1 MIATS
6 RQATSKEF
14 QQGDTDP
21 GIFTVRVHEL
31 QHAFGEGELRK
42 QVLFD
47 NSLDVSRGEIV
58 IMTGPSGSGK
68 TTLMTLIGTL
78 RTVQDG
84 SLRILGHELRGAGTD
99 DIVAI
104 RRQLGFIFQHH
115 NLFESLTAFQNVSMA
130 AELFGM
136 PRDEA
141 RDRITSLLTQLGLG
155 ERLHYKP
162 AQLSGGQKQRVAIA
176 RALVH
181 KPALVLADE
190 PTAALDEKSG
200 RAAMEIL
207 KEMTIQ
213 DGSTVI
219 IVTHDNRI
227 LDFADRLVSMVDGR
241 IKSNVAVQEASK
253 ICEYLR
259 DAEVFSKEA
268 TATLANVAD
277 MMVVEKHPAGDTV
290 IRQGEAGDKF
300 YLIRS
305 GRVDVVVED
314 GAGQKKINE
323 LTEGDYFG
331 ETALL
336 TDQPRNATIVTT
348 APSIFY
354 TLSKENFRAVVDRS
368 ETFEEE
374 LRRAIFDRH

>member
-1 MIATS
+1 MISTP
-6 RQATSKEF
+6 RPATSKQF
-14 QQGDTDP
+14 SKGDSDP
-21 GIFTVRVHEL
+21 GIFTVRVGNL
-31 QHAFGEGELRK
+31 QHSFGEGELSK
-42 QVLFD
+42 QVLFG
-47 NSLDVSRGEIV
+47 NTLDVSRGEIV

-78 RTVQDG
+78 RTVQEG
-84 SLRILGHELRGAGTD
+84 SLRILGHELKGAAAD
-99 DIVAI
+99 DIVSV

-130 AELFGM
+130 AELFNM
-136 PRDEA
+136 KRHEA
-141 RDRITSLLTQLGLG
+141 RDRIGNLLERLGLG

-162 AQLSGGQKQRVAIA
+162 GQLSGGQKQRVAIA

-181 KPALVLADE
+181 RPALVLADE

-200 RAAMEIL
+200 RAAMELL
-207 KEMTIQ
+207 KQMTIE
-213 DGSTVI
+213 DGATVI

-241 IKSNVAVQEASK
+241 IKSNVAVQETSK

-259 DAEVFSKEA
+259 DAAVFSKEA

-277 MMVVEKHPAGDTV
+277 KMLVEKHATGDTV
-290 IRQGEAGDKF
+290 IRQGEPGDKF

-305 GRVDVVVED
+305 GRVDVITED
-314 GAGQKKINE
+314 ESGRRKINE
-323 LTEGDYFG
+323 LSEGDYFG

-336 TDQPRNATIVTT
+336 TDKPRNATIVTT

-354 TLSKENFRAVVDRS
+354 TLSKENFRDVVGRS
-368 ETFEEE
+368 ESFEEE